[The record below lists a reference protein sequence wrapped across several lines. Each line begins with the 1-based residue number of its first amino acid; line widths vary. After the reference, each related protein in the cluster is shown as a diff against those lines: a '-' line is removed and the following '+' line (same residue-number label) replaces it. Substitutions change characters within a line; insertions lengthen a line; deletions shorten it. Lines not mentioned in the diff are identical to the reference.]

1 MPSADTDET
10 TRQRRQLI
18 DAAIGHATRNEWQ
31 LAADVNRQLLE
42 LGADTDA
49 YNRLGKALA
58 ELGEHAE
65 ALEAY
70 EAALERDRTNRIA
83 QRNVERLKVLVENQA
98 AAAAEDDRPDKAP
111 ANLFIEELGKTG
123 HARIINIA
131 SPRVLA
137 PLSAG
142 DAVEQP
148 LDGEQLV
155 ASVGER
161 QIGQVE
167 PRVALRLVK
176 LIESGNRYEAA
187 ITAIHDDE
195 VRIIIREVYADPRNF
210 GKVSFPGQA
219 TRASDVRPYLKGS
232 ALRYDDD
239 DEVDELEEE
248 SEEVEELDTT
258 LPEFSGE
265 PELEEEVIEE
275 Q

>member
-1 MPSADTDET
+1 MPPADNDET
-10 TRQRRQLI
+10 TRQRRQLV
-18 DAAIGHATRNEWQ
+18 DAAIAHATRAEWQ
-31 LAADVNRQLLE
+31 PAAEINRRVLE
-42 LGADTDA
+42 LGPDTDA

-65 ALEAY
+65 ALRAY
-70 EAALERDRTNRIA
+70 EQALERDRTNRIA
-83 QRNVERLKVLVENQA
+83 QRNVERIKMLLESRATA
-98 AAAAEDDRPDKAP
+98 ADGDDKPEKAA
-111 ANLFIEELGKTG
+111 ANLFIEELGKTA
-123 HARIINIA
+123 HARLINVA

-142 DAVEQP
+142 DAVDLA
-148 LDGEQLV
+148 LDGDQLV

-167 PRVALRLVK
+167 PRIASRLVK
-176 LIESGNRYEAA
+176 LIETGNRYEAA
-187 ITAIHDDE
+187 LTAIHDDE

-210 GKVSFPGQA
+210 GKVSFPGQG
-219 TRASDVRPYLKGS
+219 TRAGDVRPYLKGS
-232 ALRYDDD
+232 ALRYDDE
-239 DEVDELEEE
+239 DEVDELDEDT
-248 SEEVEELDTT
+248 EEVEELDTT

>member
-1 MPSADTDET
+1 MPPADTDET

-18 DAAIGHATRNEWQ
+18 DAAIAHATRAEWQ
-31 LAADVNRQLLE
+31 LAADVNRQVLE
-42 LGADTDA
+42 LGPDTDA

-58 ELGEHAE
+58 ELGERAE
-65 ALEAY
+65 ALQAY

-83 QRNVERLKVLVENQA
+83 QRNVERLKMLLQSETPA
-98 AAAAEDDRPDKAP
+98 SDDDDKPEKAP

-123 HARIINIA
+123 HAKLINVA

-142 DAVEQP
+142 DAVDLT

-155 ASVGER
+155 ASVGGR

-167 PRVALRLVK
+167 PRTALRLVK
-176 LIESGNRYEAA
+176 LMDTGNRYDAA

-232 ALRYDDD
+232 ALRYDDE
-239 DEVDELEEE
+239 DEVDELDEE